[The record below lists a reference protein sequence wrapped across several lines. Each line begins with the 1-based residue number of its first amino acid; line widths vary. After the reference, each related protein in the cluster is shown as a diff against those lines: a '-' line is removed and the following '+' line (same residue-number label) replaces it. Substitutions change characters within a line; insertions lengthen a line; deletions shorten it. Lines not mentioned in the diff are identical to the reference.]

1 MAYFTKL
8 PSKNWR
14 AQISWYDADGK
25 RRYKSKAGFP
35 TKRQAQ
41 EWANKME
48 VAKDDNQIT
57 DKNPTFAK
65 AYEDYTNTYKIPGKA
80 ASTQRRYRYSIKV
93 INDYFGKTK
102 LNKINR
108 YRYQTFINDYGKDH
122 AKNTV
127 RMLNRY
133 IKAFARD
140 SVSDKIIANNFTDR
154 VNLTWNDENTHK
166 VQYLNYDE
174 IKRLLNSLETNIE
187 PTYISRYMII
197 TALYTGMRI
206 GEIMA
211 LEWSDIDFKNKLIK
225 ITKSYSYT
233 EDRIK
238 DPKTESS
245 KRVIRVSQKLL
256 DILKQLRVN
265 HQKFI
270 FMSPQG
276 KVPTA
281 NAANKVLRKQL
292 KKLGI
297 KKDHFHF
304 HSLRH
309 THVALL
315 LFKGVPLYAISKRLG
330 HSNMSITAD
339 VYAYMLDELRQ
350 KSDDQIEEI
359 LDSI

>member
-8 PSKNWR
+8 PSKKWR

-25 RRYKSKAGFP
+25 RRYKSKAGFS

-57 DKNPTFAK
+57 DKNPTFAQ

-80 ASTQRRYRYSIKV
+80 ATTQRRYKYSIKV
-93 INDYFGKTK
+93 ITDYFGKTK
-102 LNKINR
+102 LNKVNR
-108 YRYQTFINDYGKDH
+108 YRYQTFINEYGEKH

-256 DILKQLRVN
+256 DILKQL
-265 HQKFI
+265 
-270 FMSPQG
+270 
-276 KVPTA
+276 
-281 NAANKVLRKQL
+281 
-292 KKLGI
+292 
-297 KKDHFHF
+297 
-304 HSLRH
+304 
-309 THVALL
+309 
-315 LFKGVPLYAISKRLG
+315 
-330 HSNMSITAD
+330 
-339 VYAYMLDELRQ
+339 
-350 KSDDQIEEI
+350 
-359 LDSI
+359 